1 MLGWRLRDCVL
12 IGGDE
17 LKVWM
22 GFDLLHQNLW
32 WPEVKSAH
40 KFVRGR

>member
-1 MLGWRLRDCVL
+1 MGAGSSLEV
-12 IGGDE
+12 

-32 WPEVKSAH
+32 WPEVKYARKSVYG
-40 KFVRGR
+40 KKCGPEMG